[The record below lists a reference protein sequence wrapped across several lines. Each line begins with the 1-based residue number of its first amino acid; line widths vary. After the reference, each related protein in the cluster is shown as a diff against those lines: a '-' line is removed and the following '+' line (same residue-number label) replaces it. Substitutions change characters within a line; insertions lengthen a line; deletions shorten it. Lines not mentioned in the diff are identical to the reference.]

1 MLKNNRPGVA
11 IFAFNRPNHLKKTL
25 KSLSQNLNANNYDIF
40 IFCDGP
46 KNNSDKKKIKEVRKI
61 SKNYGNFKSKKYFF
75 RKANYGL
82 YNSLKYGISKVLK
95 LKKSVII
102 LEDDIITNKYFLN
115 FMFNALNFF
124 NNQKNI
130 GSVTGYSYANC
141 DQDMFLS
148 QRHASWGWGT
158 WRHVWDKMKWDNKYI
173 KKYMKKKNFKKEFN
187 RAGNDMHQLLE
198 EQLDGQIDTMDIIF
212 NFNCFIKKKF
222 CVCPKNSMLYN
233 IGLDGTGI
241 HCKKNDKVFNN
252 FDKNFYPN
260 NYKKLKVEN
269 KILKNIYNSF
279 KTPMYLR
286 IKNKIFDFINN

>member
-1 MLKNNRPGVA
+1 MLKNNLPGVA

-25 KSLSQNLNANNYDIF
+25 KSLSQNLNAKNYDIF

-46 KNNSDKKKIKEVRKI
+46 KRISDKKKIKEVRKI
-61 SKNYGNFKSKKYFF
+61 SKNYVSFKSKKYFF
-75 RKANYGL
+75 RKSNFGL

-95 LKKSVII
+95 TKQSVIV
-102 LEDDIITNKYFLN
+102 LEDDIITNKYFLDY
-115 FMFNALNFF
+115 MSKTLNFF
-124 NNQKNI
+124 YNQKNI

-141 DQDMFLS
+141 DHEMFLS

-158 WRHVWDKMKWDNKYI
+158 WRHVWDKMKWDKKYI
-173 KKYMKKKNFKKEFN
+173 KKYMKKKNFKKDFN
-187 RAGNDMHQLLE
+187 RGGNDMYQLLE

-212 NFNCFIKKKF
+212 NFNCFIKNKF

-252 FDKNFYPN
+252 FDKNFYPKIYSKLRIEN
-260 NYKKLKVEN
+260 NIIKK
-269 KILKNIYNSF
+269 IYNSF
-279 KTPMYLR
+279 KTPIHLR
-286 IKNKIFDFINN
+286 IKNKALSWFSS